1 MIASIRG
8 EVLAVGAGWV
18 VISSGGLGFRVEIPA
33 SKVPGAHVGEQLALH
48 TSLVVRED
56 SLTLFGFST
65 GEELEMFGLLLQVS
79 GVGPRSALGMLS
91 VLSPAQIA
99 QAVFAEDAKPFT
111 QVSGIG
117 PKTAKLIV
125 VSLAGKIARGAFETA
140 PGPSASAAA
149 PGAVRAGDAEAARAA
164 TVEQALIGLGYS
176 EAAAVGAVRDARGAG
191 APDDEAGL
199 LRAALALANAPRSAP
214 GTGVR

>member
-1 MIASIRG
+1 M
-8 EVLAVGAGWV
+8 LAVGAGWV

-33 SKVPGAHVGEQLALH
+33 SGAPGAHAGEQLALH

-56 SLTLFGFST
+56 SLTLFGFAT
-65 GEELEMFGLLLQVS
+65 TEELEMFGLLLQVS

-99 QAVFAEDAKPFT
+99 KAVFTEDAKPFT

-125 VSLAGKIARGAFETA
+125 VSLAGKIAPGAFDA
-140 PGPSASAAA
+140 ASGSAASAAI
-149 PGAVRAGDAEAARAA
+149 PGAAHADDAAAARAA
-164 TVEQALIGLGYS
+164 TVEQALIGLGYG
-176 EAAAVGAVRDARGAG
+176 EAAAVSAVLDARAAG

-214 GTGVR
+214 RTGVR